1 MTVRVPMRMAAKS
14 RGRRPAQVALL
25 GSVGL
30 VLSGF
35 LTLASADPVTLDQM
49 SPPSAFNAIGCC
61 IGSDLGQTFT
71 VGLTG
76 MLRTVALPLVLP
88 PGEAHPFPG
97 QMTFEIRTTLGGLP
111 SDLILAQAVLANASI
126 QPPRAFS
133 FNVFFSGLDVPV
145 VAGQQLAIVLRTDL
159 NNPQNF
165 GWVIDRSGPY
175 AGGRPYRRDL
185 DAQGNPIPWEDI
197 SSFTGDMAFATFV
210 EPSLAPVPEPA
221 SIALLGTGLAGLAA
235 RAWRRR
241 KSVVHDDRQ
250 RNLKL

>member
-1 MTVRVPMRMAAKS
+1 MTVRVLMRMAAKS
-14 RGRRPAQVALL
+14 RGRRPAQVALVAF
-25 GSVGL
+25 VGL

-35 LTLASADPVTLDQM
+35 LTIASADPITLDQT
-49 SPPSAFNAIGCC
+49 SPPSAFDAIGCC

-71 VGLTG
+71 VGMTG
-76 MLRTVALPLVLP
+76 MLHTVALPLVIP
-88 PGEAHPFPG
+88 QGEAYPFPG
-97 QMTFEIRTTLGGLP
+97 QMTLEIRTTLGGLP
-111 SDLILAQAVLANASI
+111 SDLILAQAVLPNSSI

-133 FNVFFSGLDVPV
+133 FNVFFNGLDVPV
-145 VAGQQLAIVLRTDL
+145 VAGQQLAIVLRTDP

-175 AGGRPYRRDL
+175 AGGRPYRRNL
-185 DAQGNPIPWEDI
+185 DGQGSPWEDI

-241 KSVVHDDRQ
+241 KSVVHGDRHEEPGT
-250 RNLKL
+250 